1 MSALDWV
8 VLASTLLGIVVYGSW
23 KSRRVHTTESFL
35 RAGKDLRWWTIGLS
49 VIATQASA
57 ITFLSVPGQG
67 YQDGLGFVQFYFGLP
82 LAMVILSAVILP
94 IYHRLHLYTAYQYLE
109 QRFDRRTRQFTALL
123 FLVSRGLA
131 SGLAIYA
138 PALVLSAVLGWPAL
152 WTNFVLGAT
161 TIVYTVLGGSRAVS
175 RTQSAQMALISVG
188 LVAALAIA
196 VMRLPSGVSLG
207 QALSVAGTLG
217 KLKGVDFSLRFDT
230 RYTLWSGLLGGLFVQ
245 LAYFGTDQSQ
255 VQRYLAGG
263 PLAESRLGLLMN
275 GLLKV
280 PMQLF
285 ILFIGVMVF
294 VFYQLSP
301 PPLFFNRTAWE
312 GARARDGAAVA
323 RLEQAHT
330 AAFAEQ
336 RAAIDRVLAPG
347 ADPQAVAAARSEL
360 SADQARLTGLR
371 KEAGALVAS
380 TLPGA
385 DAKDSDFIFL
395 RFVLDHFPRGL
406 IGLLVALILSAAMSA
421 NSAALSS
428 LGATTVVDFY
438 RPRFPG
444 ASDRQTLLVARLA
457 TAGWGLLAV
466 GFAAFAALLDNL
478 IQAVNILG
486 SLFYGPMLGVFLVG
500 FFLTRVGGRAAFWAT
515 VCGEA
520 AVLAA
525 AAFGRVGFLWYNV
538 LGCLLVVGLAP
549 LLQLGMPAAPP
560 RPNGPAAG

>member
-1 MSALDWV
+1 VSLLDWA
-8 VLASTLLGIVVYGSW
+8 VLATTLAGIVTYGSW
-23 KSRRVHTTESFL
+23 RSRGVHTTESFL
-35 RAGKDLRWWTIGLS
+35 RAGKDIRWWTIGLS

-57 ITFLSVPGQG
+57 ITFLSLPGQA

-82 LAMVILSAVILP
+82 IAMVILSAVIVP
-94 IYHRLHLYTAYQYLE
+94 IYHRLRLYTAYQYLE

-152 WTNFVLGAT
+152 WTNFLLGGT

-196 VMRLPSGVSLG
+196 INRLPPGVSFVQGVSL
-207 QALSVAGTLG
+207 AGALG

-230 RYTLWSGLLGGLFVQ
+230 RYTIWSGLLGGLFVQ

-301 PPLFFNRTAWE
+301 PPLFFNRAE
-312 GARARDGAAVA
+312 LDRARERQGAAVA
-323 RLEQAHT
+323 RLEESHSAV
-330 AAFAEQ
+330 FAEK
-336 RAAIDRVLAPG
+336 RAAIDRLLAPG
-347 ADPQAVAAARSEL
+347 ATPEAVAAARSQVRAGE
-360 SADQARLTGLR
+360 AQLTALR
-371 KEAGALVAS
+371 REAGALVAN
-380 TLPGA
+380 TVPGA
-385 DAKDSDFIFL
+385 DPKDSDFIFL

-406 IGLLVALILSAAMSA
+406 VGLLVALILSAAMSA
-421 NSAALSS
+421 NSSALSS

-438 RPRFPG
+438 KPRYPG
-444 ASDRQTLLVARLA
+444 ATDRQTLLVARLS
-457 TAGWGLLAV
+457 TAGWGLVAV
-466 GFAAFAALLDNL
+466 SFAAFASLLDNL

-500 FFLTRVGGRAAFWAT
+500 FFLARVQGRAAFWAT
-515 VCGEA
+515 VVGEG

-525 AAFGRVGFLWYNV
+525 AVFGRIGFLWYNV
-538 LGCLLVVGLAP
+538 LGCMLVVSLAP
-549 LLQLGMPAAPP
+549 LLQWVLPRSARTPKAA
-560 RPNGPAAG
+560 